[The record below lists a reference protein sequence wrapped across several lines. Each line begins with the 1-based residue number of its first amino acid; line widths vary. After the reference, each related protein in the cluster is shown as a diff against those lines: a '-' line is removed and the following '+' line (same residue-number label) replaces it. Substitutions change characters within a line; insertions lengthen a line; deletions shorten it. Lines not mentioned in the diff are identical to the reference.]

1 MCQLLNMYG
10 PEYESDC
17 NYVKV
22 LDIPGFKVCQV
33 SAYESIVQGS
43 EYARIW
49 LNNALRHGSEYA
61 WSTFHRVL
69 NKPLDPI
76 MVFGTRAL

>member
-10 PEYESDC
+10 SEYESDC

-43 EYARIW
+43 EYA
-49 LNNALRHGSEYA
+49 

-76 MVFGTRAL
+76 MVFGTRALW